1 MEVRK
6 LKDRFKELRETLS
19 LTQQKFADRLDISRN
34 FVAQIEMGNKIPSE
48 RTIKD
53 ICREFKVNYE
63 WLTEGTGEMFIQNKR
78 KSEIADFVGSV
89 LNGEADSFKIRLVEI
104 LANLNESEWETLQKL
119 ANALADKKEE

>member
-1 MEVRK
+1 M
-6 LKDRFKELRETLS
+6 KDRFKELRETLS

-63 WLTEGTGEMFIQNKR
+63 WLTEGTGDMFIQNKR

-119 ANALADKKEE
+119 ANALADKEEE

>member
-1 MEVRK
+1 MNTRIQQIRK
-6 LKDRFKELRETLS
+6 TAKM
-19 LTQQKFADRLDISRN
+19 TQDEFAEKIGVSKN
-34 FVAQIEMGNKIPSE
+34 FVWMIEKGERVPSD
-48 RTIKD
+48 RTVKD

-63 WLTEGTGEMFIQNKR
+63 LLTKGTGDMFIQNKR

>member
-1 MEVRK
+1 M
-6 LKDRFKELRETLS
+6 KDRFKELREALS

-78 KSEIADFVGSV
+78 KSEIVDFVGSV

>member
-1 MEVRK
+1 M
-6 LKDRFKELRETLS
+6 KDRFKELREALS

-48 RTIKD
+48 RTVKD

-89 LNGEADSFKIRLVEI
+89 LNGEADSFKVRLVEI

-119 ANALADKKEE
+119 ANALADKEEK

>member
-1 MEVRK
+1 M
-6 LKDRFKELRETLS
+6 KDRFKELREALS

-48 RTIKD
+48 RTVKD

-119 ANALADKKEE
+119 ANALADKEEK

>member
-1 MEVRK
+1 M
-6 LKDRFKELRETLS
+6 KDRFKELRKTLS
-19 LTQQKFADRLDISRN
+19 MTQQDFADSIEMSRN
-34 FVAQIEMGNKIPSE
+34 FVAQIEMGLKIPSD
-48 RTIKD
+48 RTVRD
-53 ICREFKVNYE
+53 ICRKFKVNYE
-63 WLTEGTGEMFIQNKR
+63 WLTNGTGDMFIQNKR

>member
-1 MEVRK
+1 M
-6 LKDRFKELRETLS
+6 KDRFKELRETLS

>member
-1 MEVRK
+1 MNTRIQQIRK
-6 LKDRFKELRETLS
+6 TAKM
-19 LTQQKFADRLDISRN
+19 TQDEFAEKIGVSKN
-34 FVAQIEMGNKIPSE
+34 FVWMMEKGERVPSD
-48 RTIKD
+48 RTVKD

-63 WLTEGTGEMFIQNKR
+63 WLTEGTGDMFIQNKR

-119 ANALADKKEE
+119 ANALADKEEK

>member
-1 MEVRK
+1 M
-6 LKDRFKELRETLS
+6 KDRFKELRETLS

-53 ICREFKVNYE
+53 ICREFKVNYK

-78 KSEIADFVGSV
+78 KSEIVDFVGSV

>member
-1 MEVRK
+1 M
-6 LKDRFKELRETLS
+6 KDRFKELRETLS

-119 ANALADKKEE
+119 ANALADKEEE

>member
-1 MEVRK
+1 M
-6 LKDRFKELRETLS
+6 KDRFKELREALS

-48 RTIKD
+48 RTVKD

-119 ANALADKKEE
+119 ANALADKEED

>member
-1 MEVRK
+1 MNTRIQQIRK
-6 LKDRFKELRETLS
+6 TAKM
-19 LTQQKFADRLDISRN
+19 TQDEFAEKIGVSKN
-34 FVAQIEMGNKIPSE
+34 FVWMIEKGERVPSA
-48 RTIKD
+48 RTVKD

-63 WLTEGTGEMFIQNKR
+63 WLTKGIGDMFIQNKR

>member
-1 MEVRK
+1 MNT
-6 LKDRFKELRETLS
+6 RFKELRKELK
-19 LTQQKFADRLDISRN
+19 LTQEEFANKMNLSRSYIN
-34 FVAQIEMGNKIPSE
+34 LIEMGRKVPAE

-53 ICREFKVNYE
+53 ICREFGVNYE

-89 LNGEADSFKIRLVEI
+89 LNGETDSFKIRLVEI
-104 LANLNESEWETLQKL
+104 LANLNESELETLQKL

>member
-1 MEVRK
+1 MNTRIQQIRK
-6 LKDRFKELRETLS
+6 TAKM
-19 LTQQKFADRLDISRN
+19 TQDEFAEKIGVSKN
-34 FVAQIEMGNKIPSE
+34 FVWMIEKGERVPSN
-48 RTIKD
+48 RTVKD

-63 WLTEGTGEMFIQNKR
+63 WLTKGIGDMFIQNKR